1 MATKKLTKVEERI
14 STLDEN
20 IDVELHE
27 GDVELLIPEG
37 LSRQLKKEIKS
48 ATDLGRAEMKHLV
61 DNFYQVQEKRIVLQA
76 QIRSVRQE
84 ADGLSTATFG
94 DILEWQLL
102 TQKIQEK
109 GIKDALECMVKNNE
123 VGNWLMTIKG
133 IGPVIAAGLLAYFDV
148 TNVHYA
154 THFMSYAGLN
164 DNNRP
169 WLGKE
174 KATAIVNEVLGK
186 SKNITDEHLQELYE
200 RTGWKFSVLD
210 QACSKYD
217 ANGKLVSR
225 TNKTGL
231 INQIAK
237 IPYNKDL
244 KTLMF
249 KIGDSF
255 VKVQNRDSLY
265 GRLYAERK
273 ALETKLNGEGHYAE
287 QAARKLATTKI
298 GKDTEGYKWY
308 SKGK

>member
-1 MATKKLTKVEERI
+1 MARKKLTKVEERI
-14 STLDEN
+14 ATLDEN

-37 LSRQLKKEIKS
+37 LSKQLKKEIKS

-123 VGNWLMTIKG
+123 VGNWLMSIKG
-133 IGPVIAAGLLAYFDV
+133 IGPVLAAGILAYFDV
-148 TNVHYA
+148 TNIHYA
-154 THFMSYAGLN
+154 PHFMSYAGLN

-174 KATAIVNEVLGK
+174 KATAIVNDVLG
-186 SKNITDEHLQELYE
+186 
-200 RTGWKFSVLD
+200 
-210 QACSKYD
+210 
-217 ANGKLVSR
+217 
-225 TNKTGL
+225 
-231 INQIAK
+231 
-237 IPYNKDL
+237 
-244 KTLMF
+244 
-249 KIGDSF
+249 
-255 VKVQNRDSLY
+255 
-265 GRLYAERK
+265 
-273 ALETKLNGEGHYAE
+273 
-287 QAARKLATTKI
+287 
-298 GKDTEGYKWY
+298 
-308 SKGK
+308 